1 MGTVTEHAKLFIG
14 GSHVAPA
21 PEATLEMISPVT
33 EEVFGRTPEA
43 APADMDRAVAAARRA
58 FDEGPWP
65 RMAVAERV
73 EVLRRLRGLYEAR
86 SDELARL
93 ISAETG
99 SPYSWSLLG
108 QVWAPIMIWDYFL
121 TMAAEYPWEELR

>member
-1 MGTVTEHAKLFIG
+1 MGTVTEHGKLFIG
-14 GSHVAPA
+14 GSYVDPA
-21 PEATLEMISPVT
+21 TDATLEAVSPVT

-73 EVLRRLRGLYEAR
+73 EVLRKLRNLYEAR
-86 SDELARL
+86 SEELARL

-99 SPYSWSLLG
+99 SPYSWSVLG
-108 QVWAPIMIWDYFL
+108 QVWAPIMIW
-121 TMAAEYPWEELR
+121 